1 VFSPQILGQTD
12 RRRRQGHLLLAST

>member
-12 RRRRQGHLLLAST
+12 RRRRQGHLLLASA